1 MSPAPV
7 TRPRPLILRDADAG
21 RFADL
26 FLVCAVVTVLGIR
39 GLLAATGYPQLG
51 GGRLH
56 IAHMLWGGLA
66 LVLALGLT
74 LLSLNRRVK
83 PLAAVVGGVGFG
95 FFIDELGK
103 FLTRDNDY
111 FYRPAIALIYFVFVL
126 IYLATWRL
134 LLRRALTSDENL
146 ANAIT
151 LLNDVALHDLDAEEK
166 ARARGHLDRCD
177 PGDPRVPPVREFLE
191 RLTPIPPPPPAWHQ
205 RLGRRLAAGLE
216 RLLEHPGFP
225 RALSLVFVA
234 QALFAIAWTVFTAR
248 SLWLGWRDPLAG
260 AHLERGFAEW
270 ARLASTVVSA
280 GLAWSGVTRLF
291 GAPERAY
298 RSFRLSLLVAIL
310 VTQFFVF
317 YRSQLEGV
325 LGLSFNLALLG
336 AVQHLLG
343 RARGRVVP
351 QTAAAGSGSGA
362 GAS

>member
-1 MSPAPV
+1 MSS
-7 TRPRPLILRDADAG
+7 PRSLLLRDAEAG

-39 GLLAATGYPQLG
+39 GLLAATGYPRLG
-51 GGRLH
+51 GGTVH
-56 IAHMLWGGLA
+56 VAHLLWGGLA
-66 LVLALGLT
+66 LALALGLT

-126 IYLATWRL
+126 IYLATRWL
-134 LLRRALTSDENL
+134 LLRRELTADEDL
-146 ANAIT
+146 ANALT
-151 LLNDVALHDLDAEEK
+151 LLADVALHDLDAEEK
-166 ARARGHLDRCD
+166 ARAAAHLDHCD
-177 PGDPRVPPVREFLE
+177 PDDPRVPLVRDFLE
-191 RLTPIPPPPPAWHQ
+191 RLTPVPVPPPALPT

-216 RLLEHPGFP
+216 RLLDQPGFP

-234 QALFAIAWTVFTAR
+234 QALFAIGWTVLTAR
-248 SLWLGWRDPLAG
+248 SLWIGWRDPLAG
-260 AHLERGFAEW
+260 VHLERGFAEW

-280 GLAWSGVTRLF
+280 GFAWAGVTRLF

-298 RSFRLSLLVAIL
+298 RRFRLSLLVAIL

-325 LGLSFNLALLG
+325 LGLSFNLALLAG
-336 AVQHLLG
+336 VQHLIRRERG
-343 RARGRVVP
+343 RATGD
-351 QTAAAGSGSGA
+351 AAAAARRRAQSPPKRIP
-362 GAS
+362 